1 MTAVFG
7 ASPSMMQLRML
18 IKACARSTASVLI
31 QGETGSGKE
40 VICRELHRLSP
51 RCNMPLVALN
61 CAAIPATLLE
71 SELFGYRKG
80 AYTGAITDRKGRLEL
95 AHGGT
100 LFLDEIGDMPLDL
113 QAKLLRFLEDRVVE
127 PLGGAGD
134 GMAVD
139 VRVIAA
145 THKNLPDLVQA
156 RQFREDL
163 FYRLNVVP
171 LAVPPLRER
180 SDELPVL
187 CRHFAE
193 LHAGDAAPI
202 AFTDLSLALLA
213 DYDWPGNVRE
223 LSNMIVRFS
232 VLFPGQTLDLLNMPP
247 MILPPGLQ
255 TLLRDYCERQG
266 AAWEPDLMPEFPLTR
281 EESLLDY
288 FRDSTAVEEV
298 PAPVP
303 AGGEQ
308 DPVQALLRGAE
319 SIRTLPPE
327 GIEAKGLLERLEM
340 TLIRLALRQTSNNN
354 THSARLLRMERTT
367 FIQKVARYGA
377 ALLQDP

>member
-7 ASPSMMQLRML
+7 ASPSMLQLRML

-31 QGETGSGKE
+31 QGETGTGKE
-40 VICRELHRLSP
+40 VICRELHRLSA

-134 GMAVD
+134 GITVD

-180 SDELPVL
+180 SDELPML

-193 LHAGDAAPI
+193 LHAGGAAPI

-213 DYDWPGNVRE
+213 EYDWPGNVRE
-223 LSNMIVRFS
+223 LSNLIVRFS
-232 VLFPGQTLDLLNMPP
+232 VLFSGQTLDLLNMPP

-255 TLLRDYCERQG
+255 TLLRDHCERQG
-266 AAWEPDLMPEFPLTR
+266 ASWEPDLMPEFPLTR

-288 FRDSTAVEEV
+288 FRDSTAAEDV

-303 AGGEQ
+303 VGSDQ
-308 DPVQALLRGAE
+308 DPLQALLRGAE
-319 SIRTLPPE
+319 SIRTLPSE

-377 ALLQDP
+377 ALLQDH

>member
-7 ASPSMMQLRML
+7 ASPSMVQLRML

-134 GMAVD
+134 GMVVD

-180 SDELPVL
+180 GDELPVL

-223 LSNMIVRFS
+223 LSNILGSFIAGIAFS
-232 VLFPGQTLDLLNMPP
+232 Q
-247 MILPPGLQ
+247 
-255 TLLRDYCERQG
+255 
-266 AAWEPDLMPEFPLTR
+266 
-281 EESLLDY
+281 ESSMASSLIA
-288 FRDSTAVEEV
+288 FSGTFTPATCARACSVPTSSRWSRPRCCTSTVTI
-298 PAPVP
+298 PKPWSWP
-303 AGGEQ
+303 RSW
-308 DPVQALLRGAE
+308 P
-319 SIRTLPPE
+319 
-327 GIEAKGLLERLEM
+327 
-340 TLIRLALRQTSNNN
+340 SN
-354 THSARLLRMERTT
+354 TA
-367 FIQKVARYGA
+367 
-377 ALLQDP
+377 